1 MNGHF
6 QEIKDEM
13 NRNMGEE
20 ETCTHTH
27 IYKYIFLHTCVYFF
41 RDWKTK
47 VEEIESQRRETKGIL
62 RVIKI
67 VR

>member
-6 QEIKDEM
+6 PEIKDEM
-13 NRNMGEE
+13 NGNMGEE
-20 ETCTHTH
+20 ETYMYTHT
-27 IYKYIFLHTCVYFF
+27 YIFMHTCVYFF
-41 RDWKTK
+41 RDWKPK
-47 VEEIESQRRETKGIL
+47 VEEIENRKRGTKGIL

>member
-41 RDWKTK
+41 RD
-47 VEEIESQRRETKGIL
+47 
-62 RVIKI
+62 
-67 VR
+67 